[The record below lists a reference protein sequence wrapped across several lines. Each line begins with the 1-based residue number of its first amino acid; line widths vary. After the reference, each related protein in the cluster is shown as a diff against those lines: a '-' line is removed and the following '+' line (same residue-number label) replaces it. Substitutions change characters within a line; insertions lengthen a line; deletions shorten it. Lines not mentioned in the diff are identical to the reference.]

1 MSAASAPAPLSRP
14 DAVRVMLVDDSSV
27 VRGFVSQ
34 WIAAEPGF
42 HVVGAAANG
51 RQALSLLDVLRPDI
65 VLLDLDMPELDGM
78 SALPLLLARR
88 PDLSVIVVSTL
99 TRRNAEI
106 SLTCLARGAIDYLAK
121 PEARHDFAAAAFR
134 QELIFKLRG
143 LSARHRPGASGASP
157 VPPFRTPRRTGGRLS
172 SALRPRAVA
181 IGASTGGPQA
191 LGALLRGLGEVSA
204 ALPIMIVQHMPEVFT
219 TVFAEQLR
227 AQTGLAVAEALDGE
241 ALRPGRVYLAPGR
254 YHLGVV
260 GAESGP
266 VLRLDPG
273 PPVHHCRPAV
283 DVLFA
288 DVARVFGPAA
298 LAVVLTGMG
307 SDGTAGAKAL
317 VEAGSSVI
325 VQDEATSVVW
335 GMPGSI
341 AKAGLARQIL
351 PLEALAGAV
360 KAAIGP
366 SC

>member
-1 MSAASAPAPLSRP
+1 
-14 DAVRVMLVDDSSV
+14 MLVDDSSV

-34 WIAAEPGF
+34 WVAAEPGF
-42 HVVGAAANG
+42 TVVGAAANG
-51 RQALSLLDVLRPDI
+51 LQALSLLDVLRPDI
-65 VLLDLDMPELDGM
+65 VLLDLDMPELDGL

-88 PDLSVIVVSTL
+88 PDLSVVVVSTL
-99 TRRNAEI
+99 TRQNAEI
-106 SLTCLARGAIDYLAK
+106 SLQCLARGAVDYLAK
-121 PEARHDFAAAAFR
+121 PETRRGLADAAAFR
-134 QELIFKLRG
+134 RELVHKLKGLAARHLRG
-143 LSARHRPGASGASP
+143 QGGPRPAPVRAPGQRPPRAVSP
-157 VPPFRTPRRTGGRLS
+157 V
-172 SALRPRAVA
+172 RPRVVA

-191 LGALLRGLGEVSA
+191 LGVLLRGLGEVGA
-204 ALPIMIVQHMPEVFT
+204 AVPILIVQHMPEVFT

-227 AQTGLAVAEALDGE
+227 AQTGLAVAEAVDGE
-241 ALRPGRVYLAPGR
+241 PLRPGRVYLAPGG
-254 YHLGVV
+254 YHLGLA
-260 GAESGP
+260 GAESGA

-298 LAVVLTGMG
+298 LAIVLTGMG

-317 VEAGSSVI
+317 VEAGSHVI